1 MDASTRDRL
10 AKTSRGFP
18 AALAVIGP
26 DGTSYLRHDC
36 EPDSDFEIG
45 SISKGVTGLLYVDA
59 IERGEVSRS
68 TRLGELLPLTGG
80 AIGDVTLEMLA
91 THRSGLPR
99 TIGGHVLKRSLDYL
113 RHGTDPYAQPLAEL
127 YADARQA
134 KLRPG
139 RARYSN
145 AGFQLF
151 GQALAAASGLPY
163 ADLIRTRIAEPL
175 QLSPFHVPG
184 SPADLLP
191 GSLPGHGR
199 RKEVAPWAS
208 EAIAP
213 AGGIRASI
221 VAMAGLARALLDGT
235 APGVAAL
242 EPVADFAGPGARIG
256 AGWITTDLRGKGLLT
271 WHNGGTGGFR
281 SWLGLR
287 RDLGLA
293 VVVLSASNRIVDGLG
308 LSLITELV
316 KPRNLIQP
324 NG

>member
-10 AKTSRGFP
+10 AKTSRGWP

-26 DGTSYLRHDC
+26 DGTEYLKHDC
-36 EPDSDFEIG
+36 EADSDFEIG

-59 IERGEVSRS
+59 MSRGEVSRS
-68 TRLGELLPLTGG
+68 TRLGELLPLGESP
-80 AIGDVTLEMLA
+80 IGDATLESLA

-99 TIGGHVLKRSLDYL
+99 TVGGHVLKRSLDHL
-113 RHGTDPYAQPLAEL
+113 RHGTDPYAQPPAEL
-127 YADARQA
+127 YADARLA

-145 AGFQLF
+145 AGFQLL
-151 GQALAAASGLPY
+151 GQALVTASGLSY
-163 ADLIRTRIAEPL
+163 ADLVRTRIAEPL
-175 QLSPFHVPG
+175 QLSPFYVPN
-184 SPADLLP
+184 SPAELLP
-191 GSLPGHGR
+191 TALPGHR
-199 RKEVAPWAS
+199 RRRTVDPWAS

-213 AGGIRASI
+213 AGGVRASI
-221 VAMAGLARALLDGT
+221 TAMAGLTRALLDGD

-242 EPVADFAGPGARIG
+242 EPVADFAGAGVRIG

-287 RDLGLA
+287 RDLGVG
-293 VVVLSASNRIVDGLG
+293 VVVLSASNRSVDGVG
-308 LSLITELV
+308 LSLLV
-316 KPRNLIQP
+316 TRASLGK
-324 NG
+324 

>member
-1 MDASTRDRL
+1 MDAQTLARL
-10 AKTSRGFP
+10 QRVARGFP
-18 AALAVIGP
+18 AAIALIAP
-26 DGTSYLRHDC
+26 DGTSYQRHDC
-36 EPDSDFEIG
+36 EDDSDFEIG

-59 IERGEVSRS
+59 IERGEVTRA
-68 TRLGELLPLTGG
+68 TRLGELLPLEGSV
-80 AIGDVTLEMLA
+80 AGDITLEAVA

-99 TIGGHVLKRSLDYL
+99 TVGGHVLGRSIDHLI
-113 RHGTDPYAQPLAEL
+113 HGTDPFAQPLADL

-145 AGFQLF
+145 AGYQLF
-151 GQALAAASGLPY
+151 GQALAAASGLDY
-163 ADLIRTRIAEPL
+163 SDLVRTRIAEPL
-175 QLSPFHVPG
+175 HLSPFYAPS

-191 GSLPGHGR
+191 GALAGHQR
-199 RKEVAPWAS
+199 RREVDPWAS

-221 VAMAGLARALLDGT
+221 TAMAGLARSLLDGT

-242 EPVADFAGPGARIG
+242 DPVANFAGPGMRVG
-256 AGWITTDLRGKGLLT
+256 AAWMTTDLRGKGLLT

-287 RDLGLA
+287 RDRGVG
-293 VVVLSASNRIVDGLG
+293 VVVLAASNRVVDGLG
-308 LSLITELV
+308 LSLITSL
-316 KPRNLIQP
+316 PGDRTD
-324 NG
+324 